1 MDSQGYVKEDP
12 HGMVEVFAESLE
24 AGLKRMHPE
33 AAFRGAVA
41 AVDSYLKGSEFIDM
55 NHKGSSEPQYIRVDK
70 RPERRGGT
78 RAGIGRR

>member
-1 MDSQGYVKEDP
+1 MDSQGYVREDP

-24 AGLKRMHPE
+24 SGLKRMHPE

-55 NHKGSSEPQYIRVDK
+55 NHKGSDLPQYVRVDK
-70 RPERRGGT
+70 RPERMRSTRG
-78 RAGIGRR
+78 RAVM